1 MYSYIKGALEEVE
14 ATHIVVDNQGIGY
27 QIDVSAS
34 VIDRLPPKGEI
45 VKIYTYLHV
54 KEDCFSLFGF
64 LNREELRLF
73 KMMLN
78 VSGIGPKGALGI
90 LSALSPSELCIA
102 VSADDAKAI
111 SKAPGIGMK
120 TAQKLII
127 ELRDKINLAAV
138 LPAADVQVSGTDT
151 SDPAKAL
158 MKEAQEALVS
168 LGYSAGEAA
177 DVLKNISVE
186 ETMSVEDILKIALK
200 NMAFL

>member
-1 MYSYIKGALEEVE
+1 MYSYIKGTLEEVE
-14 ATHIVVDNQGIGY
+14 ATHIVVDNHGIGY
-27 QIDVSAS
+27 QIDVPAS
-34 VIDRLPPKGEI
+34 VIGRLPQLGEE

-64 LNREELRLF
+64 QNREELRLF

-90 LSALSPSELCIA
+90 LSALSPTDLCIA
-102 VSADDAKAI
+102 VSGDNAKAI
-111 SKAPGIGMK
+111 AKAPGIGIK

-127 ELRDKINLAAV
+127 ELKDKVDLASI
-138 LPAADVQVSGTDT
+138 LPQEEMEIADTGASA
-151 SDPAKAL
+151 PEKAL
-158 MKEAQEALVS
+158 LKEAQEALVS

-177 DVLKNISVE
+177 DVLKDIVVE
-186 ETMSVEDILKIALK
+186 DTMSVEDILKIALK